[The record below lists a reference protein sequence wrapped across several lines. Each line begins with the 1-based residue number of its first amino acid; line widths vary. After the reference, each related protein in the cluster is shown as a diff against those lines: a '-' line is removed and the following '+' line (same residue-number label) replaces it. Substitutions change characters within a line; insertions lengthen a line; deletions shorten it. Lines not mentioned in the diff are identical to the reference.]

1 MGLGPD
7 AAMACFQEDLCGFN
21 ELAHPGIAS
30 LNQYLLWE
38 PEVDGIERND
48 EVLVVIDLFEC
59 LHHSRLATDGPCK
72 VLMCHS
78 ILQAHAL
85 LVDPRQLVL
94 VYASLSACFTAVYG
108 YLRMD
113 VGSFRWK
120 PRLLWQVSDSDL
132 LSQCI

>member
-30 LNQYLLWE
+30 LNRYLLWE
-38 PEVDGIERND
+38 PEVDCIERYD
-48 EVLVVIDLFEC
+48 EILVVVDLFEC
-59 LHHSRLATDGPCK
+59 FSYSRLATDGPCK
-72 VLMCHS
+72 VFVRHS

-94 VYASLSACFTAVYG
+94 VCTSLSACFTVIYG

-113 VGSFRWK
+113 VGSSRLN
-120 PRLLWQVSDSDL
+120 PRLLSQVSDL
-132 LSQCI
+132 LRQSI